1 MVRIPTHREPTH
13 PGVLLQNQFLAEL
26 GVTPP
31 ELADAIFVP
40 RQEIDELVNQRGRI
54 TAPLALRLSKYIGSS
69 AQFWLNLQRSWD
81 LYHAQRTEAAA
92 LERIQ
97 PLERD
102 DFLDAE
108 ELADAPVET
117 EVAAG

>member
-26 GVTPP
+26 GVKPQ

-54 TAPLALRLSKYIGSS
+54 TAPLALRLSKYIGNS

-81 LYHAQRTEAAA
+81 LYHAQRTEAADLA
-92 LERIQ
+92 RIK
-97 PLERD
+97 PVVWED
-102 DFLDAE
+102 IPDEAEFDAV
-108 ELADAPVET
+108 APPDG
-117 EVAAG
+117 VAAA